1 MPKNTTET
9 EKTEAPAMKK
19 KAVAKKPAATKKAP
33 AKKIHENG
41 ASEISASGAV
51 SVSDA
56 GSELALEL
64 VDVVKYLDGKEVLR
78 GVSLQVKRGEVFG
91 FLGPNGAGKT
101 TTMKT
106 VLSLI
111 TPEAGTVRVLGCE
124 GLPDETKER
133 IGFMPENTYLYKY
146 LSGREFL
153 RFSGRFFKIPK
164 DELESRIDELLAKV
178 GLDKAADRLLS
189 KYSKGMLQ
197 RVGLAQAMVNRPDM
211 VFLDEP
217 MSGLDPLG
225 RKMVKDLI
233 LELRDRGATVFFN
246 THILS
251 DVESI
256 CDHFAII
263 HKGRIVADEYV
274 KNLGGTKLEDY
285 FIEKISHDMD
295 DHEIR

>member
-1 MPKNTTET
+1 MSKTTPAT
-9 EKTEAPAMKK
+9 EEADVPATKK
-19 KAVAKKPAATKKAP
+19 KTPAKKPAAKEEP
-33 AKKIHENG
+33 AKKPANAEKT
-41 ASEISASGAV
+41 AV
-51 SVSDA
+51 AETSPTAAEST
-56 GSELALEL
+56 ETYALEL
-64 VDVVKYLDGKEVLR
+64 DGVVKYLDGKEVLR
-78 GVSLQVKRGEVFG
+78 GVSLKVKQGEVFG

-111 TPEAGTVRVLGCE
+111 TPEDGVVRVLGNA
-124 GLPDETKER
+124 GLPDATKER

-146 LSGREFL
+146 LTGREFL
-153 RFSGRFFKIPK
+153 RFSGKFFNIPK
-164 DELESRIDELLAKV
+164 AELEARIDVLLAKV

-197 RVGLAQAMVNRPDM
+197 RVGLAQAMVNNPDM

-233 LELRDRGATVFFN
+233 LELKDRGATVFFN

-263 HKGRIVADEYV
+263 HKGQIVADEYV

>member
-1 MPKNTTET
+1 MPKTTIATEEAEVPATKKKTPAKKPAVKKESAKKPAET
-9 EKTEAPAMKK
+9 EKT
-19 KAVAKKPAATKKAP
+19 AVAETSPTVAEST
-33 AKKIHENG
+33 ETY
-41 ASEISASGAV
+41 
-51 SVSDA
+51 
-56 GSELALEL
+56 ALEL
-64 VDVVKYLDGKEVLR
+64 DGVVKYLDGKEVLR
-78 GVSLQVKRGEVFG
+78 GVSLKVKQGEVFG

-111 TPEAGTVRVLGCE
+111 TPEDGTVRVLGNE
-124 GLPDETKER
+124 GLPDSTKER
-133 IGFMPENTYLYKY
+133 VGFMPENTYLYKY
-146 LSGREFL
+146 LTGREFL
-153 RFSGRFFKIPK
+153 RFSGRFFNIAK
-164 DELESRIDELLAKV
+164 DELEARIDVLLAKV

-197 RVGLAQAMVNRPDM
+197 RVGLAQAMVNNPDM

-233 LELRDRGATVFFN
+233 LELKDRGATVFFN

-263 HKGRIVADEYV
+263 HKGQIVADEYV